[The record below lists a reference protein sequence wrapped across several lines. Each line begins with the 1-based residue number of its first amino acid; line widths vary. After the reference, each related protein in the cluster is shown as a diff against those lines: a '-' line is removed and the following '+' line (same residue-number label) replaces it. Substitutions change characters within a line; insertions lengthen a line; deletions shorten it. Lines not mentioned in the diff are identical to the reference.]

1 MKNVN
6 KKQEKKPVTMQIF
19 NDSRT
24 ITGFLILVP
33 AVGLETTKN
42 KPSDRINTIFLEFR
56 GDFCVNYLPSQSLT
70 ITCIS
75 L

>member
-1 MKNVN
+1 
-6 KKQEKKPVTMQIF
+6 MQIF
-19 NDSRT
+19 NDFRT
-24 ITGFLILVP
+24 ITGFLILEP

-42 KPSDRINTIFLEFR
+42 KPSDRIYTRFIKFR
-56 GDFCVNYLPSQSLT
+56 GDFCVNYLPNQSLT